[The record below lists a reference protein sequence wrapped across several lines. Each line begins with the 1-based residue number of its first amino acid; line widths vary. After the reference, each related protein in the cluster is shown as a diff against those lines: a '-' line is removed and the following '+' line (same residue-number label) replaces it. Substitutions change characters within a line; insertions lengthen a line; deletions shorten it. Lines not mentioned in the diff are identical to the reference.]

1 MLLSVNQ
8 AQNTEAL
15 LKKGSKVACSAIR
28 KSSISLNGRLGNHSR
43 SLSVIP
49 HEEFFVKAEEGAGAD
64 IDWYGLKIGSR
75 EKRNYQIYISVK
87 KASSATV
94 IIRRLKCEPR
104 LETGH
109 KQGPFPHLV
118 AF

>member
-1 MLLSVNQ
+1 M
-8 AQNTEAL
+8 
-15 LKKGSKVACSAIR
+15 
-28 KSSISLNGRLGNHSR
+28 R
-43 SLSVIP
+43 S
-49 HEEFFVKAEEGAGAD
+49 FFVKAEEGAD

-75 EKRNYQIYISVK
+75 EEKLSNIYISVK

-94 IIRRLKCEPR
+94 IIRGLKCEPR